1 MFPRITVVI
10 SAFNSEKWLRAC
22 LEQFRSQSI
31 LDTLEIIVI
40 DSGSE
45 QAERRV
51 CREFST
57 LLPGL
62 TYERTAKETLYA
74 AWNRGLAKARGQYFV
89 NANTDD
95 ALHPEALQ
103 MLAEKLDANP
113 DAALAYGDWMW
124 ATVPNA
130 TFPWNPDFR
139 RCVHSEYHPSLPL
152 FYAYAGCHQFWRTD
166 KLRELGGFN
175 ANYKAA
181 GDYDAL
187 CRLSLIRGRAVYI
200 NQPVSAYY
208 QNPEGISRSSSAS
221 PVEAEQIKKHVRSA
235 ITLQDIYG
243 DDCQGPAA
251 CARAYVD
258 LGERA
263 IRLHIPWS
271 ERPTPDIDF
280 AAECARKALELD
292 PGNKDAAKLARQ
304 AASSLAERSCG
315 LGVID
320 RLKRKLAGCRKMVKG
335 IRTRLSATSDPFSQT
350 QKSHD
355 L

>member
-1 MFPRITVVI
+1 V
-10 SAFNSEKWLRAC
+10 
-22 LEQFRSQSI
+22 
-31 LDTLEIIVI
+31 IVI
-40 DSGSE
+40 DSGSDE
-45 QAERRV
+45 DESAICAKYAARFV
-51 CREFST
+51 AFNCV
-57 LLPGL
+57 
-62 TYERTAKETLYA
+62 RTSRETLYA
-74 AWNRGLAKARGQYFV
+74 SWNRALTLSNGRYFI

-95 ALHPEALQ
+95 ALHPEALR
-103 MLAEKLDANP
+103 MLVDALEAQP

-130 TFPWNPDFR
+130 SFPWDPSFR

-166 KLRELGGFN
+166 KLRELGGFD
-175 ANYKAA
+175 AKYKAA

-187 CRLSLIRGRAVYI
+187 CRLSLNRGRAVYI

-208 QNPEGISRSSSAS
+208 QNPEGISRSSSTS
-221 PVEAEQIKKHVRSA
+221 PAEAEQIKKHVRSA

-263 IRLHIPWS
+263 IGLHIPWS
-271 ERPTPDIDF
+271 EQPTPDIDF

-292 PGNKDAAKLARQ
+292 PGNNDAAKLARQ
-304 AASSLAERSCG
+304 AATSLAERSCG
-315 LGVID
+315 LSVID
-320 RLKRKLAGCRKMVKG
+320 RLKRKLAGCRKMIKG
-335 IRTRLSATSDPFSQT
+335 IRTGRSATSDPFS
-350 QKSHD
+350 
-355 L
+355 

>member
-1 MFPRITVVI
+1 MI
-10 SAFNSEKWLRAC
+10 SVAISSFNSAKLLTAC
-22 LEQFRSQSI
+22 LENLRLQHAIS
-31 LDTLEIIVI
+31 DAEVIVV
-40 DSGSE
+40 DSGST
-45 QAERRV
+45 QNERDV
-51 CREFST
+51 CAMYKDKFKR
-57 LLPGL
+57 LI
-62 TYERTAKETLYA
+62 YERTDRETLYA
-74 AWNRGLAKARGQYFV
+74 AWNRALAKASGKYFV

-95 ALHPEALQ
+95 ALHPNALQ
-103 MLAEKLDANP
+103 ILADALESRP
-113 DAALAYGDWMW
+113 DASIAYGDWMW

-187 CRLSLIRGRAVYI
+187 CRLSLNRGRAVYI
-200 NQPVSAYY
+200 RQPVSAYY

-243 DDCQGPAA
+243 DDCQGPTA

-263 IRLHIPWS
+263 IGLHIPWS
-271 ERPTPDIDF
+271 EQPTPDIDF

-292 PGNKDAAKLARQ
+292 PGNKDAAKLSRQ
-304 AASSLAERSCG
+304 AATSLAERSCG
-315 LGVID
+315 LSVID

-335 IRTRLSATSDPFSQT
+335 IRTGLSATSDPFSQT